1 MYYNFSIW
9 PNATVNVSM
18 QHNGLPASLG
28 QIAFDSVSNNLYWCD
43 SLLSWIAMKPAY
55 NFDNKI
61 YKLIVQ
67 KDLKKPEGLALD
79 PDDRYNFKG

>member
-1 MYYNFSIW
+1 
-9 PNATVNVSM
+9 
-18 QHNGLPASLG
+18 
-28 QIAFDSVSNNLYWCD
+28 
-43 SLLSWIAMKPAY
+43 MKPAY

-79 PDDRYNFKG
+79 PDDRYNFTG